1 MFDDLVQLAISNLPI
16 VAGTMV
22 FLIAVLGYFGITA
35 VTGGAST
42 AGGMSRRMS
51 RSKSPDAKSS
61 NRDKKEKSESKERL
75 TQAFA
80 RMGENLSSDTDV
92 HQMSRVRQML
102 IHAGYFSPRAV
113 QVLYGIRVLIAL
125 LLPVVFAVI
134 YPIVTRAFDVP
145 SIVLG
150 GIVLGIVGLYLP
162 VIILYFKANGRKEQ
176 ARDGFPDALDLLVV
190 CVEAGLSLDQAI
202 ERVSKEIG
210 RAHPSLGENFRIMSN
225 ELRAGRTRAEALRN
239 MGERVGIEEVKSF
252 VTLLVQSEELGTS
265 VSETL
270 RVYVDEM
277 REKRILRAEEK
288 AQALPAKLSIP
299 LVLFIFPVLLIVI
312 LLPVLIRIAGVMG

>member
-1 MFDDLVQLAISNLPI
+1 MLDDLVQLAIDNLPI
-16 VAGTMV
+16 VAGAMV
-22 FLIAVLGYFGITA
+22 FLIAVLGYFGVSS
-35 VTGGAST
+35 VTSGS
-42 AGGMSRRMS
+42 GGMARRLS
-51 RSKSPDAKSS
+51 GAKPSEPKRGAR
-61 NRDKKEKSESKERL
+61 NQKQKSESQERL
-75 TQAFA
+75 TQVFA

-113 QVLYGIRVLIAL
+113 QVLYGVRVLIAL
-125 LLPVVFAVI
+125 LLPVLFAVM
-134 YPIVTRAFDVP
+134 YPIVTREFDVP

-150 GIVLGIVGLYLP
+150 GIVLGVVGLYFP
-162 VIILYFKANGRKEQ
+162 IIVLYFKANGRKEQ
-176 ARDGFPDALDLLVV
+176 ARNGFPDALDLLVV

-210 RAHPSLGENFRIMSN
+210 RAHPPLGENFRIMSN

-252 VTLLVQSEELGTS
+252 VTLLIQSEELGTS
-265 VSETL
+265 VAETL

-277 REKRILRAEEK
+277 RDKRILRAEEK
-288 AQALPAKLSIP
+288 AQALPAKLSVP
-299 LVLFIFPVLLIVI
+299 LVLFIFPVLMIVI
-312 LLPVLIRIAGVMG
+312 LLPVLIRIKAVMG